1 MAFLNAQKLLYV
13 GNHALQVTG
22 PEYKDWFVSGS
33 LYLALPGDS
42 TSWYVQPAMKANFF
56 SGDFDS
62 SYVLESSIFSESY
75 WYGTTKWF
83 NSASGLKIR
92 SDTDFFN
99 VYVKTTLSI
108 TANNTFTRSSN
119 QTANSASA
127 SVGISSY
134 FVTPYTQQSAY
145 GYTIEPESATNYLK
159 MSGSASG
166 YSSLPTASAKPGNP
180 YITYRVI
187 RASAEFTTEESA
199 LSARFKNDNSIT
211 GYSAK
216 YTPSTAPKPYIYIT
230 SVNST
235 GGNPNCVTTRNWSA
249 SGRVLV

>member
-13 GNHALQVTG
+13 GNHALHVTG
-22 PEYKDWFVSGS
+22 PEYKDWFVSGY
-33 LYLALPGDS
+33 LYFELPVSS

-62 SYVLESSIFSESY
+62 SYVLESSVFSESY

-92 SDTDFFN
+92 SDTDFSN
-99 VYVKTTLSI
+99 VYVKTTLSFS
-108 TANNTFTRSSN
+108 ADNYFTHSSN
-119 QTANSASA
+119 KTADSASA
-127 SVGISSY
+127 SVGVSSY
-134 FVTPYTQQSAY
+134 FITPYTQQSAY

-166 YSSLPTASAKPGNP
+166 YSSLPTASARTGNP
-180 YITYRVI
+180 YVI
-187 RASAEFTTEESA
+187 RRRIRVSAEFTTEESA

-216 YTPSTAPKPYIYIT
+216 YTPSTVPKPYMYMT
-230 SVNST
+230 SENST
-235 GGNPNCVTTRNWSA
+235 GGVSRFTATRYWSA